1 MKKTGLIIALLV
13 VFSGQ
18 IFAERV
24 IGTPGIISEF
34 SKVEELVKNKR
45 ITKEYRKQTLE
56 KNLLTAVK
64 FTLLK
69 KYADYDEKIKDLT
82 SENIKFE
89 QQKGTFNYYIQY
101 KDYFLFYNFAVD
113 PELYS
118 QLPTDDRIY
127 IKTKEVEE
135 QEKEAAEGTTG
146 SGSKAPASSE
156 KPADSGAKEN
166 KPLMD
171 GEKPKP

>member
-1 MKKTGLIIALLV
+1 MKKLGLILLTA
-13 VFSGQ
+13 VFFTLSLN
-18 IFAERV
+18 AERI
-24 IGTPGIISEF
+24 IGTPGVISEF

-45 ITKEYRKQTLE
+45 ITKEFRKQTLE

-69 KYADYDEKIKDLT
+69 KYSDHEDKIKDLKP
-82 SENIKFE
+82 ENIKFE

-101 KDYFLFYNFAVD
+101 KDYFLYYNFAVD

-127 IKTKEVEE
+127 IKTKEMEDEE
-135 QEKEAAEGTTG
+135 SAGGEA
-146 SGSKAPASSE
+146 APASGAS
-156 KPADSGAKEN
+156 PA

-171 GEKPKP
+171 GEKVKP